1 MSPAPRPSR
10 RAPQRAFT
18 LIELLTVMAIIL
30 ILVGITIPTISG
42 ARFSANKAKT
52 RTQFSQWAT
61 AFENF
66 KQEYGT
72 YPQFANNA
80 NARQVNPTGSS
91 TSAAANHFFH
101 DVLAGKHRDGSPLTG
116 ALTGNPPTA
125 IGQNLR
131 RISFISFTDSDLV
144 LQADVTAGRATTAQL
159 NFIRDAFFNTSIG
172 VVTDRDLNGLI
183 NNNDAAGGYPTVT
196 TPTAAGGTIF
206 SVRPNTVVTTSNTG
220 GIRAGV
226 IFYSLPPGGTTEADL
241 IMSWR

>member
-1 MSPAPRPSR
+1 MSPAPRPR
-10 RAPQRAFT
+10 RCASQRAFT
-18 LIELLTVMAIIL
+18 LIELLTVMAIII
-30 ILVGITIPTISG
+30 ILAAIAIPTIGG
-42 ARFSANKAKT
+42 ARNSANRAKT
-52 RTQFSQWAT
+52 RTQFSQWAS

-66 KQEYGT
+66 RQEYGT

-80 NARQVNPTGSS
+80 AARLVNANAS
-91 TSAAANHFFH
+91 TTASANHFFH
-101 DVLAGKHRDGSPLTG
+101 DVLAGKHRDGSQLTG

-131 RISFISFTDSDLV
+131 RISFLSFTDADLV
-144 LQADVTAGRATTAQL
+144 LQADVTAGNATTQDL
-159 NFIRDAFFNTSIG
+159 NLIRDAFYNTSIG

-196 TPTAAGGTIF
+196 TPRIGGTIF
-206 SVRPNTVVTTSNTG
+206 SVRPTTVVPTTTTG

-226 IFYSLPPGGTTEADL
+226 IFYSLPPGGTTENDL